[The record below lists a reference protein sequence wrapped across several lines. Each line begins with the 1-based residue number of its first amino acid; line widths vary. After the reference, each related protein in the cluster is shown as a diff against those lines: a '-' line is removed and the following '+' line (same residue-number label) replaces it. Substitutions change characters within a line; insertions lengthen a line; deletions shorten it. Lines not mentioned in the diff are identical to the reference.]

1 MAKTLELPLK
11 LLLITF
17 IAGLLLGLTN
27 MFTAEPIAEQRA
39 YQAQLSREEA
49 FPGAEFE
56 LVPED
61 VWSANYVSMEGDAE
75 IKEVYKAIRKDNDAG
90 YVVTVLSG
98 GYGGDVEIIVG
109 VGLDHHITGLVVG
122 THNETAGL
130 GANATNAPFRDQFRG
145 KINPVLSKNEPGSDQ
160 AIDALTGA
168 TITSNAVVKGANT
181 VMGLVMSMEAD
192 NE

>member
-17 IAGLLLGLTN
+17 IAGLLLGVTN
-27 MFTAEPIAEQRA
+27 MFTEEPIAEQRA
-39 YQAQLSREEA
+39 YQAQLSRQEA

-56 LVPED
+56 LVPEEE
-61 VWSANYVSMEGDAE
+61 WSQYYTVESGAPV
-75 IKEVYKAIRKDNDAG
+75 IKEVYRAIRKDKFAG
-90 YVVTVLSG
+90 YVATVLSG

-122 THNETAGL
+122 NHNETAGL
-130 GANATNAPFRDQFRG
+130 GANATKAYFRDQFRG
-145 KINPVLSKNEPGSDQ
+145 KMNPVLSKNEPSSDQ

-168 TITSNAVVKGANT
+168 TITSNAVVNGTNAI
-181 VMGLVMSMEAD
+181 MDLVVSMEGG